1 MRGMLRIL
9 RRLEMVSRVDPI
21 AWNSYSRSEDQQTHD
36 TGANLVAHSGTHPG
50 HYAPPVAPQWLAPVG
65 QTVYSKGIAKDRR
78 FAGCRKV
85 TPLVIFS
92 VNGDVAARDCCDAPA
107 SSRVS
112 SLSIPRLWVL
122 PNSEH
127 NATGWIA
134 PPLNDDLL
142 AVDLPFYS
150 ATIRPWI
157 QYIQ

>member
-92 VNGDVAARDCCDAPA
+92 VKAWRCC
-107 SSRVS
+107 
-112 SLSIPRLWVL
+112 
-122 PNSEH
+122 
-127 NATGWIA
+127 G
-134 PPLNDDLL
+134 
-142 AVDLPFYS
+142 
-150 ATIRPWI
+150 
-157 QYIQ
+157 